1 MPIYG
6 KPIVKG
12 KPVQASPG
20 AGSNSSGSGNTVLER
35 NGGGH
40 GKR

>member
-20 AGSNSSGSGNTVLER
+20 AGGNSSGNTILER
-35 NGGGH
+35 NGGGDH
-40 GKR
+40 GRR